1 MTDQTSAVPR
11 DATMTPTLSRRT
23 WSVLA
28 TSTVV
33 LIGALW
39 PMIAYIGVVLRYW
52 YDVGGLSVWRQHW
65 VLMLLLGIIAPL
77 VVMLA
82 TVVHQKLSA
91 RRNLQ
96 VGSLSLP
103 QLARVLSWV
112 MFGWFAVLVVTLS
125 GPMYGVSTAV
135 LLVGLAGSAALVV
148 VLTISGT
155 RVQQLEARLEA
166 RRRAEQPQQSQ
177 QAQHSPPAQPV
188 DLSETS
194 QSSTGA
200 FWFAVPVERHTEGEH
215 RFVLPPGEW
224 ILALEDRGDS
234 FLVQAPDGRR
244 GVLAEVHDVERA
256 R

>member
-1 MTDQTSAVPR
+1 MDETSGGSR
-11 DATMTPTLSRRT
+11 DTVTTPTLSRRT

-28 TSTVV
+28 ASTVV

-39 PMIAYIGVVLRYW
+39 PMIAYVGVLERFAVAF
-52 YDVGGLSVWRQHW
+52 VGLAVWRQHW
-65 VLMLLLGIIAPL
+65 VLMLLVGVLAPL
-77 VVMLA
+77 VVALL
-82 TVVHQKLSA
+82 TVVHQKLPA
-91 RRNLQ
+91 RRNLR

-112 MFGWFAVLVVTLS
+112 IFGWFAVLVVTFS
-125 GPMYGVSTAV
+125 GRIFGVSTAV

-148 VLTISGT
+148 VLTISGQ
-155 RVQQLEARLEA
+155 RVQQLEARFEE
-166 RRRAEQPQQSQ
+166 RRRAQQAQQSQ
-177 QAQHSPPAQPV
+177 QSQQVNPSHTAQP
-188 DLSETS
+188 
-194 QSSTGA
+194 STGA

-215 RFVLPPGEW
+215 CFVLPPGEW